1 MELCV
6 VTRDAGCCCGV
17 VKVLVAC
24 YLGVTSGLHTCR
36 DGLDM
41 FRHGAASVSL
51 WRFASSLE
59 VLGAV
64 VAP

>member
-1 MELCV
+1 MALCV
-6 VTRDAGCCCGV
+6 VTRDAGCRRGAV
-17 VKVLVAC
+17 NVLVAC
-24 YLGVTSGLHTCR
+24 YLGATSGLHTCR

-41 FRHGAASVSL
+41 FRHGAASVSR

-59 VLGAV
+59 MLGAV